1 MVNFFEE
8 VKYGFFLFAITTTL
22 VGYYAYYY
30 LSHSALMKRFFSRL
44 FSGDNFWLRW
54 VLFQK
59 ATGFIFM
66 AFFPALLYLLFFD
79 GSLTDFGL
87 SLHHLQDNWKWLAFF
102 LIFFILLNSFLARK
116 AGLMEQYPQMRINSW
131 TRSRFILSAF
141 GWILYLLAYEYLFR
155 GLLLFS
161 AYEAF
166 GVWPAIA
173 INVAIYSAVHFPK
186 GMGETLGAIP
196 FGILSCILA
205 LSTGTILIPF
215 AAHASLAVSMEY
227 FAIKYNPEM
236 NLMMIKSKRKIR

>member
-1 MVNFFEE
+1 MADFFGTVEH
-8 VKYGFFLFAITTTL
+8 GFFIFAITTTL
-22 VGYYAYYY
+22 VGYYAYFF
-30 LSHSALMKRFFSRL
+30 LSHSALMKGFFSRH
-44 FSGDNFWLRW
+44 FSGDSFWLRW

-66 AFFPALLYLLFFD
+66 AFFPALLYLFFFA
-79 GSLTDFGL
+79 GKLTDFGI
-87 SLHHLQDNWKWLAFF
+87 SLHHLQVNWKWFVFF

-116 AGLMEQYPQMRINSW
+116 TGLMEQYPQMRINIWSK
-131 TRSRFILSAF
+131 RHFLLSIF
-141 GWILYLLAYEYLFR
+141 GWIIYLLAYEYLFR

-173 INVAIYSAVHFPK
+173 INVALYSAVHFPK

-196 FGILSCILA
+196 FGVLSCILT

-215 AAHASLAVSMEY
+215 IAHVCLAVSME
-227 FAIKYNPEM
+227 FFTIKYNPEM
-236 NLMMIKSKRKIR
+236 KLILLKNKKKI